1 MAHPD
6 HFDMNALL
14 AYAVANDREDELIES
29 GCAKIRALHGLGQTQ
44 VGLWKLPSTSLF
56 EDFCADLAKKLPHD
70 YIQGHAAELTFK
82 QQDEDDDES
91 STEYTV
97 TLADGTEITATSVV
111 LALGPTGTPVVPT
124 KISSVP
130 CDQLIPWNRMQEK
143 LQPHHKKVLVV
154 GGGLT
159 AVQVAQHCLRQG
171 KEVILSSKRP
181 LVERHF
187 DIDTCWFDRR
197 SANLHISEFY
207 HQPETDRLAALK
219 SVRGGGSIPPMYM
232 KDVRKW
238 QARGKLTLVH
248 GVEPE
253 YLGSTGDNGK
263 VKLSMGSDEEL
274 AVDCIVMACG
284 IKPESTANP
293 FVQSIQDK
301 IPIKMT
307 GGFPNVSVDLEWR
320 KNLFVVGALAGLNV
334 GPGSGNIMGA
344 RRAASIVA
352 NTLGCKSWLR
362 EGQGA
367 LSNKFQLFWDE
378 DDSSD
383 SDSD

>member
-1 MAHPD
+1 
-6 HFDMNALL
+6 
-14 AYAVANDREDELIES
+14 
-29 GCAKIRALHGLGQTQ
+29 
-44 VGLWKLPSTSLF
+44 
-56 EDFCADLAKKLPHD
+56 
-70 YIQGHAAELTFK
+70 
-82 QQDEDDDES
+82 
-91 STEYTV
+91 
-97 TLADGTEITATSVV
+97 
-111 LALGPTGTPVVPT
+111 
-124 KISSVP
+124 
-130 CDQLIPWNRMQEK
+130 
-143 LQPHHKKVLVV
+143 
-154 GGGLT
+154 
-159 AVQVAQHCLRQG
+159 
-171 KEVILSSKRP
+171 
-181 LVERHF
+181 
-187 DIDTCWFDRR
+187 
-197 SANLHISEFY
+197 
-207 HQPETDRLAALK
+207 
-219 SVRGGGSIPPMYM
+219 
-232 KDVRKW
+232 
-238 QARGKLTLVH
+238 
-248 GVEPE
+248 
-253 YLGSTGDNGK
+253 
-263 VKLSMGSDEEL
+263 MGSDEEL

-307 GGFPNVSVDLEWR
+307 GGFPNVSVDIEWR